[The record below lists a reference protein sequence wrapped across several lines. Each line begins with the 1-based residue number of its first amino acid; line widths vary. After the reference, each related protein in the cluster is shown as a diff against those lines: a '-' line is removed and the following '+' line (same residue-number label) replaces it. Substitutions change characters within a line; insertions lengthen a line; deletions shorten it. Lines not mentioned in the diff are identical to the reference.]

1 MRRLRFEYLGHVAQV
16 SVALRAQLVL
26 EGVALLA
33 VSCLKE
39 RHLFIIITRQDGII
53 INVKPI
59 VRNVKT
65 KE

>member
-1 MRRLRFEYLGHVAQV
+1 MGQV